1 MQDTLVLDKP
11 EQLKALGHPLRVRV
25 LEMLGQEGEWQ
36 LTNRELAQRLG
47 VDPGHLHFHVRM
59 LLKAGLIEL
68 ADTNGRGR
76 EKPYRAVAKVFRV
89 APELLAAGGARD
101 IQAAMIDQVQR
112 AHAVYS
118 SEGLFRSAQ
127 LEVKLTIERGLEL
140 MASFL
145 EAARDLED
153 DAADKIVLTMFAHP
167 PAQQDGS

>member
-1 MQDTLVLDKP
+1 LLETLVLDKP

-59 LLKAGLIEL
+59 LLRAGLIEL
-68 ADTNGRGR
+68 ADANGRGR
-76 EKPYRAVAKVFRV
+76 EKPYRAVAKVFRI
-89 APELLAAGGARD
+89 APELLAAGGASD

-112 AHAVYS
+112 AHELYATD
-118 SEGLFRSAQ
+118 GTFRSAQ
-127 LEVKLTIERGLEL
+127 LEVKLTIERALEL
-140 MASFL
+140 MSTFL

-153 DAADKIVLTMFAHP
+153 QKADKIVLSMFAHP
-167 PAQQDGS
+167 PANKD

>member
-1 MQDTLVLDKP
+1 LQETLVLDKP

-25 LEMLGQEGEWQ
+25 LEMLSAEGERQ

-68 ADTNGRGR
+68 AEENGRGR

-112 AHAVYS
+112 AHALYS
-118 SEGLFRSAQ
+118 ADGTFRSAQ
-127 LEVKLTIERGLEL
+127 LEVNLTIERALEL
-140 MASFL
+140 MGSFL
-145 EAARDLED
+145 EAARELED
-153 DAADKIVLTMFAHP
+153 ENANKIVLTMFAHP
-167 PAQQDGS
+167 PAQRD

>member
-1 MQDTLVLDKP
+1 MQETLVLDKP

-25 LEMLGQEGEWQ
+25 LEMLGVEGESR

-68 ADTNGRGR
+68 ADENGGGR

-112 AHAVYS
+112 AYS
-118 SEGLFRSAQ
+118 LYSADGTFRSAQ
-127 LEVKLTIERGLEL
+127 AEVKLTIERALEL
-140 MASFL
+140 MSTFL
-145 EAARDLED
+145 AAARDLED
-153 DAADKIVLTMFAHP
+153 EDADKIVLTMFAHP
-167 PAQQDGS
+167 PAR

>member
-1 MQDTLVLDKP
+1 LQQETLVLDKP

-25 LEMLGQEGEWQ
+25 LEMLGQESDWQ

-68 ADTNGRGR
+68 ADENGRGR

-89 APELLAAGGARD
+89 APELLAAGGASD

-112 AHAVYS
+112 AHEVYS
-118 SEGLFRSAQ
+118 SDGTFRSAQ
-127 LEVKLTIERGLEL
+127 LEVKLTMARALEL
-140 MASFL
+140 MGTFL

-153 DAADKIVLTMFAHP
+153 DRADKIVLSMFAHP
-167 PAQQDGS
+167 PAQRD